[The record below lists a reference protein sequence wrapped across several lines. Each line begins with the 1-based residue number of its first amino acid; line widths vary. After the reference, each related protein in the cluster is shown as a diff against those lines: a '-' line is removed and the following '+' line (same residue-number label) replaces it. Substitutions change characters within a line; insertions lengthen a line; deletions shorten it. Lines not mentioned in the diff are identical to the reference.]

1 MTYDEAKLKF
11 KQLFSGNMD
20 ESEARNLLMDMAKRG
35 ESADEIAAAAEVMR
49 DCSVKLPVS
58 DDLRKKLIDN
68 CGTGGDKSGSFNI
81 SSTVSLL
88 LAGAGCYVAKHGN
101 RSITSKSGSADML
114 ECLGVRLDLLPKQQV
129 KMLEE
134 TGFTFI
140 FAIHHHPAMKFI
152 MPIRK
157 SINHRTIFNILGPL
171 SNPAGVS
178 KQLIGV
184 FDTSFVKRVAEAL
197 KKLGTTSAMVIS
209 SKDGLDEISISD
221 VSEATI
227 LKDGKLN
234 TLMID
239 PLEFG
244 IKRSR
249 LDEIKGGDATLNAT
263 ITKGILE
270 GEIGGAKRD
279 IVLINAAATLIV
291 DGQARDFQDGLQ
303 IAKETIDSGR
313 AKEALK
319 KIVKVSNLL

>member
-1 MTYDEAKLKF
+1 VTYDEAKSKF
-11 KQLFSGNMD
+11 EELFSGNMD
-20 ESEARNLLMDMAKRG
+20 EKEARNLLIDMAKRG

-49 DCSVKLPVS
+49 THSVKLPVS
-58 DDLRKKLIDN
+58 DDLHQKLIDN

-114 ECLGVRLDLLPKQQV
+114 EALGIKLDLSPEQQV
-129 KMLEE
+129 KMVEE

-157 SINHRTIFNILGPL
+157 SIDHRTIFNILGPL
-171 SNPAGVS
+171 SNPADVR

-184 FDTSFVKRVAEAL
+184 FDTTFVKRVAEAL
-197 KKLGTTSAMVIS
+197 MRLETRSAMVVS

-221 VSEATI
+221 ETEAVL
-227 LKDGKLN
+227 LKDGKLSSF
-234 TLMID
+234 TID
-239 PLEFG
+239 PMEFG
-244 IKRSR
+244 IKRGT
-249 LDEIKGGDATLNAT
+249 LDDIKGGDATLNAV

-270 GEIGGAKRD
+270 GEIEGAKRD
-279 IVLINAAATLIV
+279 IVLINAAAVLIV
-291 DGQARDFQDGLQ
+291 DGKARDFQDGLQ
-303 IAKETIDSGR
+303 IARETIDSGR
-313 AKEALK
+313 AKEALE
-319 KIVKVSNLL
+319 KIIKVSNSL

>member
-1 MTYDEAKLKF
+1 MDYKEAKLRF
-11 KQLFSGNMD
+11 EQLFLGKMD
-20 ESEARNLLMDMAKRG
+20 DEDARTLLIDMARRG
-35 ESADEIAAAAEVMR
+35 ENADEIAAAAEVMR
-49 DCSVKLPVS
+49 NHSVKLPIS
-58 DDLRKKLIDN
+58 DDLRNKLIDN
-68 CGTGGDKSGSFNI
+68 CGTGGDRSGSFNI

-101 RSITSKSGSADML
+101 RSITSRSGSADML
-114 ECLGVRLDLLPKQQV
+114 EHLGIRLDLLLQQQV
-129 KMLEE
+129 RMLEE

-171 SNPAGVS
+171 SNPADVR

-184 FDTSFVKRVAEAL
+184 FDISFIKKVAEAL
-197 KKLGTTSAMVIS
+197 KKLGTTSAMIVS

-221 VSEATI
+221 ISEAVI
-227 LKDGKLN
+227 LKDGKLK
-234 TLMID
+234 TLTID

-244 IKRSR
+244 IKRGR
-249 LDEIKGGDATLNAT
+249 LDEIKGGDAALNAT

-270 GEIGGAKRD
+270 GEIDGAKRD
-279 IVLINAAATLIV
+279 IVLINAAAALMV
-291 DGQARDFQDGLQ
+291 DGQARDFQDGLE

-319 KIVKVSNLL
+319 KIVKVSNSL